1 MAGVLL
7 LGYRAMTPE
16 EIASTRAE
24 GRVKEMK
31 AQFKHVDIVPFEDL
45 PKEEQ
50 DKDKVLLDALM

>member
-1 MAGVLL
+1 
-7 LGYRAMTPE
+7 MTPE
-16 EIASTRAE
+16 EIARTRAE